1 MPLNFLRRLVN
12 TNYGV
17 SPYDHVL
24 KGDSMN
30 TQAIRAKRS
39 RYERFF
45 IGGAAIAL
53 MAASAAL
60 VGVLPAS
67 AADTLVFSPQP
78 PTTAVAGT
86 ALSSSFTVTGG
97 TTGATITLTSTCTLT
112 GGSALS
118 GTVNGS
124 GDVVFASGVVIDT
137 AGACTLL
144 ATESAGATGSGTS
157 GTITVSPAA
166 AYQLGFAPQP
176 PTTAGAGLALTS
188 FSVKTEDQYGNP
200 ISAGA
205 DIADVVTITSSC
217 KLGGTTTGTE
227 AAGVLAFTALTLDQ
241 TGTCY
246 LTATDTTNSGIRPAT
261 STGVVVSGG
270 TATHVAFTVAPPASV
285 LATGTAITSFA
296 VSVEDANGYVDSATA
311 GDTDVITISS
321 TCLAAS
327 VPVTAVAGVATF
339 TTVEFAT
346 TGSCVLT
353 ATDTTRTLTPAT
365 ATVSVGQAQAAVTIT
380 TKTGYLDA
388 PLTLAATG
396 GSGTGAVT
404 FTVVNGTATGCA
416 ITSGALSAT
425 KAGTCIVTA
434 TKAAVSPYTV
444 GVSVAT
450 TVTISSAP
458 RAVRLVGTVKRAKT
472 TSVTVTGYNFSGRP
486 KVTSNVAGF
495 TGLVTK
501 DTGKSLTIRITVKGT
516 TAKPGVK
523 TLSLAFSNGK
533 HASVKYSLH

>member
-1 MPLNFLRRLVN
+1 MHSTFDRWLVN

-17 SPYDHVL
+17 SRYDHVL

-39 RYERFF
+39 RYGRLLS
-45 IGGAAIAL
+45 GGAAIAL
-53 MAASAAL
+53 VVAGVAL
-60 VGVLPAS
+60 VGALPAS

-78 PTTAVAGT
+78 PSTATAGT

-97 TTGATITLTSTCTLT
+97 TTNGVVALTSTCTLT
-112 GGSALS
+112 GGASLSA
-118 GTVNGS
+118 TVNGS
-124 GDVVFASGVVIDT
+124 GDAVFPSGVVIDT
-137 AGACTLL
+137 AGSCTLV
-144 ATESAGATGSGTS
+144 ATETGAGTGTVTSSA
-157 GTITVSPAA
+157 ITVSPAA

-176 PTTAGAGLALTS
+176 PATAGAGLALTS

-200 ISAGA
+200 TGAGTDA
-205 DIADVVTITSSC
+205 ITLTSSC
-217 KLGGTTTGTE
+217 KLGGTATGTE
-227 AAGVLAFTALTLDQ
+227 ASGVLAFTALTLDQ

-270 TATHVAFTVAPPASV
+270 TATHVAFTIAPPASV
-285 LATGTAITSFA
+285 LTTGTAVTSFA
-296 VSVEDANGYVDSATA
+296 VSVEDANGFVDSATT

-353 ATDTTRTLTPAT
+353 ATDTTRVLTPAT
-365 ATVSVGQAQAAVTIT
+365 ATVSVGQAQAAVTVT

-416 ITSGALSAT
+416 ITSGALAAT

-444 GVSVAT
+444 GISAAT
-450 TVTISSAP
+450 TITISSAP
-458 RAVRLVGTVKRAKT
+458 KAVRLVGTVKRAKT
-472 TSVTVTGYNFSGRP
+472 TTVTVTGYNFSGRP

-501 DTGKSLTIRITVKGT
+501 DSGKSVTIRITVKGT
-516 TAKPGVK
+516 SAKPGVK
-523 TLSLAFSNGK
+523 TLSLAFANGD

>member
-1 MPLNFLRRLVN
+1 M
-12 TNYGV
+12 
-17 SPYDHVL
+17 
-24 KGDSMN
+24 
-30 TQAIRAKRS
+30 
-39 RYERFF
+39 
-45 IGGAAIAL
+45 
-53 MAASAAL
+53 ASAAL
-60 VGVLPAS
+60 VGTLPAS

-78 PTTAVAGT
+78 PATATAGT
-86 ALSSSFTVTGG
+86 ALTSSFTVTGG
-97 TTGATITLTSTCTLT
+97 TTGATVTLTSTCALT
-112 GGSALS
+112 GTLN
-118 GTVNGS
+118 GTVDGS
-124 GDVVFASGVVIDT
+124 GDVVFASGVTIDT
-137 AGACTLL
+137 AGSCTLV
-144 ATESAGATGSGTS
+144 ANESAGATGTGTS
-157 GTITVSPAA
+157 SAITVSPTSAHK
-166 AYQLGFAPQP
+166 LGFTPEP
-176 PTTAGAGLALTS
+176 PTIAGAGLALTS

-200 ISAGA
+200 ISSGA
-205 DIADVVTITSSC
+205 DTTDAVSLTSSC
-217 KLGGTTTGTE
+217 KLGGTTTVSE
-227 AAGVLAFTALTLDQ
+227 VAGVATFTALTLNQ

-246 LTATDTTNSGIRPAT
+246 LTATDTTSSAIVPAT
-261 STGVVVSGG
+261 STAVTVSGG

-285 LATGTAITSFA
+285 LTTGTAIGSFA

-321 TCLAAS
+321 PCLATS

-339 TTVEFAT
+339 TSVAFTT

-365 ATVSVGQAQAAVTIT
+365 ATVSVGQAQAAVTVT

-434 TKAAVSPYTV
+434 TKAATSPYTV

-516 TAKPGVK
+516 SAKPGVK
-523 TLSLAFSNGK
+523 TLSLAFANGK
-533 HASVKYSLH
+533 HAAVKYSLH

>member
-1 MPLNFLRRLVN
+1 
-12 TNYGV
+12 
-17 SPYDHVL
+17 
-24 KGDSMN
+24 MN

-39 RYERFF
+39 LYGRFVK
-45 IGGAAIAL
+45 GGVAAGLVVAGAALI
-53 MAASAAL
+53 
-60 VGVLPAS
+60 GVLPAAAANASVTIATTLPSTATAGS
-67 AADTLVFSPQP
+67 AVVPTL
-78 PTTAVAGT
+78 
-86 ALSSSFTVTGG
+86 TVNYTGG
-97 TTGATITLTSTCTLT
+97 TADTDVITITSTCTL
-112 GGSALS
+112 A
-118 GTVNGS
+118 
-124 GDVVFASGVVIDT
+124 
-137 AGACTLL
+137 
-144 ATESAGATGSGTS
+144 ATYSQAATGSGTS
-157 GTITVSPAA
+157 GSASFTNVTINTGTSCTLVATDTTAGGTATSGSIAITPAA
-166 AYQLGFAPQP
+166 ANKLAFTTNP
-176 PTTAGAGLALTS
+176 PSTFGAGLALTS
-188 FSVKTEDQYGNP
+188 FVVKTEDHFGNV
-200 ISAGA
+200 ISTGA
-205 DIADVVTITSSC
+205 DTTDVVVITSSC
-217 KLGGTTTGTE
+217 KIGGTSTATE
-227 AAGVLAFTALTLDQ
+227 VAGAATFSALTLTQ

-246 LTATDTTNSGIRPAT
+246 LTASDQTNSGIAPAT
-261 STGVVVSGG
+261 STAITVSGG
-270 TATHVAFTVAPPASV
+270 TATHVAFTVAPAASV
-285 LATGTAITSFA
+285 LTTGTAIASFA
-296 VSVEDANGYVDSATA
+296 VSVEDANSYVDTATT

-321 TCLAAS
+321 PCLAAS

-339 TTVEFAT
+339 TTVAFTT

-365 ATVSVGQAQAAVTIT
+365 ATVSVGQAQAAVTVT

-416 ITSGALSAT
+416 ITSGTLKAT

-434 TKAAVSPYTV
+434 TKAAVAPYTV

-458 RAVRLVGTVKRAKT
+458 KAVRLVGTVKRGKT

-486 KVTSNVAGF
+486 KVTSNVPGF

-501 DTGKSLTIRITVKGT
+501 DSGKTVTIRITIKGT

-523 TLSLAFSNGK
+523 TLSLAFANGA